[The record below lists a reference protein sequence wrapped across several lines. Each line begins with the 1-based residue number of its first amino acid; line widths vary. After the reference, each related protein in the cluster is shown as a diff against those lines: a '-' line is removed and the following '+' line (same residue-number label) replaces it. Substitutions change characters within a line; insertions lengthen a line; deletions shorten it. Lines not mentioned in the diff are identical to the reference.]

1 MTTYIPSYIALD
13 EPELRFHSTERE
25 YCSINPIEGL
35 LSWGPYDASIPGYLR
50 PNPLRL
56 AILSPERS
64 FTAISMHLHK
74 LKQEVKHVS
83 RDEYVVDWPG
93 FCHVFQTKVEVP
105 SQPDER
111 LVQIIPEHAADE
123 AKQSSEPEVAFLSIL
138 KRYLQSL
145 QPLRHEF
152 DVLVIYI
159 PDQWRDFRERKEVN
173 YDFDLHDAL
182 KVFGAPNNLKI
193 QIVEEHSLRYPN
205 QARVMWWLAL
215 ALYVKGNGIP
225 WKLADPC
232 SHTAF
237 VGLSYGI
244 SNQVASRRIIMGC
257 SQVFDEHGEGLKFLL
272 YPVESPI
279 FRGKNPFMSRED
291 ARRLF
296 GKVREIYQDANGE
309 RPRRVVVHKTTHFT
323 TDEMNGIATALSG
336 IEELELLQIQQDT
349 RWRAI
354 AFDQMRNAVSYF
366 PVKRGTVIPLDRY
379 TFLLW
384 SQGDMDRIVG
394 PNRHYY
400 QEKRGI
406 PAPLVVRRFRG
417 RAPLEQMA
425 TEVLKLTKMNWNNHQ
440 LYDRLPVTITFS
452 SLLAKIAKQV
462 RRMWRVPYD
471 FRFFM

>member
-1 MTTYIPSYIALD
+1 MTTYLPSYVPID
-13 EPELRFHSTERE
+13 EPRLRFHSTEQQ
-25 YCSINPIEGL
+25 YCSINPMEGL
-35 LSWGPYDASIPGYLR
+35 LGWGPYDASIPGYLH

-56 AILSPERS
+56 AILSPKRS
-64 FTAISMHLHK
+64 FTAISTYLQK
-74 LKQEVKHVS
+74 LAREVQHTS
-83 RDEYVVDWPG
+83 RDEYVIDWPG
-93 FCHVFQTKVEVP
+93 FRHVFQTNIEIP
-105 SQPDER
+105 SQPDDH
-111 LVQIIPEHAADE
+111 LVQIVPESAADE
-123 AKQSSEPEVAFLSIL
+123 ARRSPQPEVTFLDKL
-138 KRYLQSL
+138 KRHLQL
-145 QPLRHEF
+145 LLPLRHEF
-152 DVLVIYI
+152 DVLIIYI
-159 PDQWRDFRERKEVN
+159 PDRWVDFRERKEPN
-173 YDFDLHDAL
+173 YHFDLHDAL

-193 QIVEEHSLRYPN
+193 QIVEERSLRYPD

-225 WKLADPC
+225 WKLAEPC
-232 SHTAF
+232 PGTAF

-244 SNQVASRRIIMGC
+244 SNPVAGQRIIMGC

-296 GKVREIYQDANGE
+296 GKVRDIYQDANGE

-323 TDEMNGIATALSG
+323 ADEMKGIATALSG
-336 IEELELLQIQQDT
+336 IEEIELLQIQQDT

-354 AFDQMRNAVSYF
+354 AFDQMRKAISYF

-384 SQGDMDRIVG
+384 TQGDTEGIAG

-406 PAPLVVRRFRG
+406 PAPLVIRRFRG
-417 RAPLEQMA
+417 KAPLEQVA
-425 TEVLKLTKMNWNNHQ
+425 SEILKLTKMNWNNHQ

-452 SLLAKIAKQV
+452 SLLAKMAKQV
-462 RRMWRVPYD
+462 ERMWRVPYD